1 MPLAGHFSRRISGVV
16 STSAAR
22 RLSDA
27 PGAPD
32 ARPMPN
38 RLRQAAASIQI
49 DRLATQVAPHDRL
62 TKLRELGARR
72 LGHATDEL

>member
-1 MPLAGHFSRRISGVV
+1 
-16 STSAAR
+16 
-22 RLSDA
+22 
-27 PGAPD
+27 
-32 ARPMPN
+32 MPN